1 MPVEARS
8 VGYTYLP
15 GTPSSR
21 EVLRGVDLRV
31 EDGECLA
38 LVGPTGSGK
47 TTLLKHLNG
56 LLRPAFGQVLVDG
69 VDIWARRSAP
79 RWVRQKVGLLFQY
92 PEDQLFAE
100 TVAADI
106 AFGPRN
112 LGLSPAEV
120 EERVHEA
127 LELVGLEPGL
137 LGRSPFQLSG
147 GQMRRAALAGVLAL
161 RPSVL
166 VLDEPTAGL
175 DPQGRREILDH
186 IRLLNR
192 ERGLGVVLVSHNMDE
207 VARLADRIAV
217 LDGGRIALTGP
228 PREVFA
234 QGDYLTRLGLDVPE
248 AVRLGNL
255 LRGRGWGVRPDL
267 LTPDEAVE
275 EILRC
280 LAR

>member
-8 VGYTYLP
+8 VGYTYFP

-21 EVLRGVDLRV
+21 EVLRGVDLRID
-31 EDGECLA
+31 DGECLA

-69 VDIWARRSAP
+69 VDIWVRRSAP

-112 LGLSPAEV
+112 LGLPPAEV

-137 LGRSPFQLSG
+137 LGRSPFELSG
-147 GQMRRAALAGVLAL
+147 GQMRRVALAGVLATH
-161 RPSVL
+161 PSVL

-175 DPQGRREILDH
+175 DPQGRREILGC

-217 LDGGRIALTGP
+217 LDGGRIALTGL

-255 LRGRGWGVRPDL
+255 LRGRGWVVRPDL